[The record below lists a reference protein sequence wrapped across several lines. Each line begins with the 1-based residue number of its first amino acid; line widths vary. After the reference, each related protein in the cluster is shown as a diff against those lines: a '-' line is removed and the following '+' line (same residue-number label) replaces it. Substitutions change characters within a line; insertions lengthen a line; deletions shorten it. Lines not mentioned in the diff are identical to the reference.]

1 MTIVGPSH
9 PCVPAYRSAP
19 TNALLE
25 PHDHAFELADW
36 LEHAST
42 SSASIDLRAW
52 DDAYAWLRVTSGL
65 RAVSFDMAYDDDGM
79 CAGGDFDLVW
89 SDMMNE
95 WQLQQVRL
103 GYATAAIHALA
114 RALRVSDP
122 DIASAIDVAE
132 SDLGLREPQLLHV
145 RVLGEHLGA
154 HLSAAGCHLTS
165 VSSAARAAVELHRM
179 ASRGEARVP
188 EPAHDDA
195 MNSLPGARDEIC
207 ASREA
212 TSALLLG
219 GQVLLSSAMKMGRLP
234 VPNEDKYLLDGM
246 WVHKANGKPV
256 WVDSEIPYGEY
267 LAFLHLEHGEPPAR

>member
-1 MTIVGPSH
+1 MTIVGPSRT
-9 PCVPAYRSAP
+9 CVPAYRSAP

-25 PHDHAFELADW
+25 PKDHAFELADW

-42 SSASIDLRAW
+42 ASASIDLRAW

-89 SDMMNE
+89 SEMMNE
-95 WQLQQVRL
+95 WQAQQVRL
-103 GYATAAIHALA
+103 GYATAAIHALV
-114 RALRVSDP
+114 RALRLSDQ
-122 DIASAIDVAE
+122 DIASVIDVAE
-132 SDLGLREPQLLHV
+132 SDLGLSEPSFLHG
-145 RVLGEHLGA
+145 RALREHLGA
-154 HLSAAGCHLTS
+154 HLSATGCHLTS
-165 VSSAARAAVELHRM
+165 VSSAVRAAVELHRM

-188 EPAHDDA
+188 EPVGDDD

-219 GQVLLSSAMKMGRLP
+219 GQVLLSSAVKMGRIP
-234 VPNEDKYLLDGM
+234 MPNEDKCLLDGM
-246 WVHKANGKPV
+246 WVQKSEGEPV
-256 WVDSEIPYGEY
+256 WVDSDIPYGAY
-267 LAFLHLEHGEPPAR
+267 LAFLHLEHGEPPV